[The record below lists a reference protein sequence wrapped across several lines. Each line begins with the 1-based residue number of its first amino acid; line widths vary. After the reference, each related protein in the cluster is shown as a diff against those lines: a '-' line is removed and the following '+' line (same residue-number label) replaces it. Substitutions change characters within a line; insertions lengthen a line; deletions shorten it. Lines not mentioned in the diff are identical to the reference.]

1 MEKDLA
7 EKLEVRKRILDIIRN
22 KPGIHFREILREA
35 DIAMGELEYHLH
47 VLEKNEIVSKITNTY
62 YTRYYPAY
70 ELGVRDKKIMSLLRQ
85 KMLREILLFIIQ
97 EKNPGHGDIAKEFRL
112 VKSTASFYIDKLLK
126 FGMIEKNKTG
136 REVIYKVN
144 EPEKILRL
152 ILIYQKGFGEEIVKR
167 VEGLW
172 ANL

>member
-1 MEKDLA
+1 MEKNLA
-7 EKLEVRKRILDIIRN
+7 EKLGIRKKLIDIIRN

-35 DIAMGELEYHLH
+35 DIAMGEMEYHLH
-47 VLEKNEIVSKITNTY
+47 VLEKMEIISKVTNTY

-70 ELGVRDKKIMSLLRQ
+70 ELGTEDKKIMSILRQ
-85 KMLREILLFIIQ
+85 EVLREILLFIIQ
-97 EKNPGHGDIAKEFRL
+97 EESPSHGEISKEFKL

-126 FGMIEKNKTG
+126 FGLIEREKSG
-136 REVIYKVN
+136 RQVTYKVK

-152 ILIYQKGFGEEIVKR
+152 ILIYKKGFGEEIVRR

-172 ANL
+172 GGL